1 MVTLSRVPKI
11 VGCFGIG
18 LLCMA
23 AQPAKPV
30 QPVKPVE
37 SAQPA
42 PTPQAVA
49 PAQDTRDS
57 LGMTKA
63 MHGKLNAVNKNKSAT
78 VKQLRDGLNAS
89 IEDLRGKVDA
99 KAPDNDI
106 TASFSTIKTDMKS
119 VESVELFYWDS
130 LAAFL
135 TPPQVAAVFL
145 KSHPPKNPS
154 PAPTPAPVK
163 PQTPPAQQN
172 AAAQSANVM
181 SEKDWKA
188 YIALTPDQHDK
199 LNAANKAKGTTLNP
213 LRTNRDNDI
222 ETLRS
227 KVNAHSPDADI
238 QAAFSAVK
246 SDIKAISD
254 AENGFWDT
262 VAAFLSPLQ
271 VAKLFLKGHPKK

>member
-1 MVTLSRVPKI
+1 MDALSRVPEI
-11 VGCFGIG
+11 VGLLGIG
-18 LLCMA
+18 FLCMA

-30 QPVKPVE
+30 QPVKPVQ

-63 MHGKLNAVNKNKSAT
+63 MRDRLNAVNKNKSAT
-78 VKQLRDGLNAS
+78 VKQLRDGMNAA

-99 KAPDNDI
+99 KASDNDI
-106 TASFSTIKTDMKS
+106 AASFSTIKTDMKS
-119 VESVELFYWDS
+119 VESVDLFYWDS

-154 PAPTPAPVK
+154 PTPAPAPVK
-163 PQTPPAQQN
+163 PQTPPAQP
-172 AAAQSANVM
+172 ANVM
-181 SEKDWKA
+181 SEKEWKA
-188 YIALTPDQHDK
+188 YIALAPDQQDK

-227 KVNAHSPDADI
+227 NVNAHSSDTDI
-238 QAAFSAVK
+238 LAAFSAVK
-246 SDIKAISD
+246 SDIKAVSD

>member
-1 MVTLSRVPKI
+1 
-11 VGCFGIG
+11 
-18 LLCMA
+18 MA

-222 ETLRS
+222 EALRS

>member
-1 MVTLSRVPKI
+1 MDTLSRVPAI
-11 VGCFGIG
+11 VCLLGFG
-18 LLCMA
+18 LLCMGGQA
-23 AQPAKPV
+23 TKPVQPAKPV
-30 QPVKPVE
+30 Q
-37 SAQPA
+37 SAQPTS
-42 PTPQAVA
+42 TPQAVA

-63 MHGKLNAVNKNKSAT
+63 MRDRLNAVNKNKSAT
-78 VKQLRDGLNAS
+78 VKQLRDGLNTA
-89 IEDLRGKVDA
+89 IEDLRGKVDT

-119 VESVELFYWDS
+119 VESVDLFYWDS

-135 TPPQVAAVFL
+135 TPPQVAALFL

-154 PAPTPAPVK
+154 SSPSPAPVK

-172 AAAQSANVM
+172 ATAQSTNVM
-181 SEKDWKA
+181 SEKDWKV
-188 YIALTPDQHDK
+188 YIALTLDQQDK

-213 LRTNRDNDI
+213 LRTTRDNDI

-227 KVNAHSPDADI
+227 KVNAHSSDADI
-238 QAAFSAVK
+238 QSAFSTVK
-246 SDIKAISD
+246 SDITAISD

>member
-1 MVTLSRVPKI
+1 
-11 VGCFGIG
+11 
-18 LLCMA
+18 
-23 AQPAKPV
+23 
-30 QPVKPVE
+30 
-37 SAQPA
+37 
-42 PTPQAVA
+42 
-49 PAQDTRDS
+49 
-57 LGMTKA
+57 
-63 MHGKLNAVNKNKSAT
+63 
-78 VKQLRDGLNAS
+78 
-89 IEDLRGKVDA
+89 
-99 KAPDNDI
+99 
-106 TASFSTIKTDMKS
+106 
-119 VESVELFYWDS
+119 
-130 LAAFL
+130 
-135 TPPQVAAVFL
+135 VFL

-222 ETLRS
+222 EALRS